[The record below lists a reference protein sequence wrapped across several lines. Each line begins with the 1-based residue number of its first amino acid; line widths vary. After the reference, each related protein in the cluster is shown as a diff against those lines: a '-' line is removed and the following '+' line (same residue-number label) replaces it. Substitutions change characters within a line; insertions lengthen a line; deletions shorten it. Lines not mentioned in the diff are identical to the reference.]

1 MKKTKYVVIFA
12 LSGFLLWYL
21 FIKKHDYLV
30 TFTANTSPGT
40 LFRGLEEWN
49 MANQKTDSFNYEL
62 ITKKAFQY
70 FSETV
75 ETKDLTLQLDW
86 HFEDIADSISKVK
99 VGFTQKGHSIYNR
112 LTAPFIK
119 TPFKSKAITLV
130 RDFKKGIDYQLK
142 NKFKVKIIGIDT
154 IPELSYAYIDLNNV
168 KMENKAMEMMKNN
181 SVLMSFLKEYNLK
194 NGDSPFV
201 IINNWQLNENLIDFR
216 YCFPIVET
224 DSLPYNEE
232 IKYDKISPKPAIK
245 AIYNGNYKT
254 SDRGWFGLFE
264 YARRHNIEINN
275 NPVELYH
282 NNPFYGGDE
291 LKWAA
296 EIYMP
301 IAH

>member
-49 MANQKTDSFNYEL
+49 MANQKIDSFNYEL

-264 YARRHNIEINN
+264 YAKRHNIEINN